1 MNTIGI
7 IGAMED
13 EIRQLRDKLEAP
25 EVKRKASMDFYRG
38 TLHGKQVVVVRSG
51 IG

>member
-25 EVKRKASMDFYRG
+25 EVKRKASMEF
-38 TLHGKQVVVVRSG
+38 HGKIFSCYG
-51 IG
+51 AGKH